1 MLRKLVKHD
10 ILSTYRDFAGL
21 YMGMFAFAILAAVSI
36 NMDQR
41 GYLIGISVFLLTGLS
56 IATAVVTFVSI
67 IRLFGRRMFTSEGY
81 LTLTLPVTNTQT
93 VLAKLLTGAFWSV
106 MTSLMFMVV
115 AAILAGSVWLSVA
128 DRMLVEG
135 YTWSQLWSMFMET
148 GFMRILGSGILLSI
162 PLGIMEMFYSLLILL
177 FVIVFVNTSFVK
189 KSKTGIGIVVFL
201 VINVILNTFRT
212 NVIAGPVS
220 ANELNIQ
227 ILPGMNS
234 VAQVLAALRGFEYDI
249 NWLQYAGMTVF
260 YIVVLA
266 GFGYLTV
273 WLLNKKLELE

>member
-21 YMGMFAFAILAAVSI
+21 YMGMFAFAILAALSI
-36 NMDQR
+36 NMDKE
-41 GYLIGISVFLLTGLS
+41 GYLIGISIFLLTGLS

-81 LTLTLPVTNTQT
+81 LTLTLPVSNTQT
-93 VLAKLLTGAFWSV
+93 VIAKLLTGAFWSI
-106 MTSLMFMVV
+106 MTSVMFMIVG
-115 AAILAGSVWLSVA
+115 AILAGSVWLAIA
-128 DRMLVEG
+128 DRMLIEG
-135 YTWSQLWSMFMET
+135 YTWTQLWTMFLDT
-148 GFMRILGSGILLSI
+148 GFARILTSGILMSM

-189 KSKTGIGIVVFL
+189 KNKTGIGIVVFL
-201 VINVILNTFRT
+201 AINMILNTFRT

-220 ANELNIQ
+220 VNDLNIQ
-227 ILPGMNS
+227 ILPGMNG
-234 VAQVLAALRGFEYDI
+234 VAQVLAALRGFEYEI
-249 NWLQYAGMTVF
+249 NWLQYGGMALF

-266 GFGYLTV
+266 AFGYLTI
-273 WLLNKKLELE
+273 WMLDKKLELE

>member
-21 YMGMFAFAILAAVSI
+21 YMGMFAFAILVALSI
-36 NMDQR
+36 NMDKE

-67 IRLFGRRMFTSEGY
+67 IRLFSRRMFTSEGY
-81 LTLTLPVTNTQT
+81 LTLTLPVSNTQT
-93 VLAKLLTGAFWSV
+93 VIAKLLTGAFWSM
-106 MTSLMFMVV
+106 MTTFMFMVV
-115 AAILAGSVWLSVA
+115 GAILAGSVWLSIA

-135 YTWSQLWSMFMET
+135 YSWSQLWPMFLET
-148 GFMRILGSGILLSI
+148 GFMRILGSGILMSI
-162 PLGIMEMFYSLLILL
+162 PIGIFEMFYSLLILL

-201 VINVILNTFRT
+201 AINMILNTFRS
-212 NVIAGPVS
+212 NFIAGPVS
-220 ANELNIQ
+220 LNELRIEF
-227 ILPGMNS
+227 LPGVNG
-234 VAQVLAALRGFEYDI
+234 VAQVLAALRGFKYDI
-249 NWLQYAGMTVF
+249 NWLQYGGMIVF
-260 YIVVLA
+260 YAVVLA

>member
-21 YMGMFAFAILAAVSI
+21 YMGMFAFAILAAFSI
-36 NMDQR
+36 NMDKE
-41 GYLIGISVFLLTGLS
+41 GYLIGISIFLLTGLS

-81 LTLTLPVTNTQT
+81 LTLTLPVSNTQT
-93 VLAKLLTGAFWSV
+93 VIAKLLTGAFWSI
-106 MTSLMFMVV
+106 MTSVMFMIVG
-115 AAILAGSVWLSVA
+115 AILAGSVWLAIA
-128 DRMLVEG
+128 DRMLIEG
-135 YTWSQLWSMFMET
+135 YTWTQLWTMFLDT
-148 GFMRILGSGILLSI
+148 GFARILTSGILMSM

-189 KSKTGIGIVVFL
+189 KNKTGIGIVVFL
-201 VINVILNTFRT
+201 AINMILNTFRT

-220 ANELNIQ
+220 VNDLNIQ
-227 ILPGMNS
+227 ILPGMNG
-234 VAQVLAALRGFEYDI
+234 VAQVLAALRGFEYEI
-249 NWLQYAGMTVF
+249 NWLQYGGMALF
-260 YIVVLA
+260 YIVVLT

-273 WLLNKKLELE
+273 WLLNNKLEIE